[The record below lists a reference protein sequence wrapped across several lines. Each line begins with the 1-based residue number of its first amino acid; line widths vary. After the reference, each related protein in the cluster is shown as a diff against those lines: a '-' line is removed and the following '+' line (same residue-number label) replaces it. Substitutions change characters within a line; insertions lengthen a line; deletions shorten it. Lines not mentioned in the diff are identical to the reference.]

1 MKEKKKKSIGYR
13 DVLGQKEYCKMILAS
28 LINRFGDSIDA
39 IAFTWIVYE
48 LTGNAVWSAVIFGA
62 NNVPSVLVTP
72 LAGVWVEGRNKKRI
86 MVVTDLIRGVCVALI
101 ATFYL
106 TGILQAWMLLA
117 STLIISTAEAFRG
130 PANTALTP
138 RLLKREYYEYG
149 LSLHSTL
156 SQVIQLIGM
165 AAAGVIIGVI
175 GVSGAIYIDMATFFA
190 SAGIILLV
198 NTKEQKTEKV
208 RFDRKGYMENLKAG
222 FGYVKKRKKLCFMI
236 GICVFLNVLVVPVN
250 SLQAPLAS
258 EVLGGGAEIL
268 SILGVALT
276 LGMIAGSAI
285 YPAVQKR
292 LSEKMIFF
300 VSGMAVGVFY
310 LGLIVCQPLYREKWF
325 MYGWVTVLSVLFG
338 VFVSQSISLANVAL
352 IKYVEEKYLARVG
365 GITSAISM
373 ASMPVTSFL
382 VSAVVGYT
390 GTKWIF
396 VIMGVISLLGGVF
409 IAGSR
414 ALDEEEPQNM
424 EEVPAA
430 EA

>member
-1 MKEKKKKSIGYR
+1 
-13 DVLGQKEYCKMILAS
+13 
-28 LINRFGDSIDA
+28 
-39 IAFTWIVYE
+39 
-48 LTGNAVWSAVIFGA
+48 
-62 NNVPSVLVTP
+62 
-72 LAGVWVEGRNKKRI
+72 
-86 MVVTDLIRGVCVALI
+86 
-101 ATFYL
+101 
-106 TGILQAWMLLA
+106 
-117 STLIISTAEAFRG
+117 
-130 PANTALTP
+130 
-138 RLLKREYYEYG
+138 
-149 LSLHSTL
+149 
-156 SQVIQLIGM
+156 
-165 AAAGVIIGVI
+165 
-175 GVSGAIYIDMATFFA
+175 
-190 SAGIILLV
+190 
-198 NTKEQKTEKV
+198 
-208 RFDRKGYMENLKAG
+208 
-222 FGYVKKRKKLCFMI
+222 
-236 GICVFLNVLVVPVN
+236 
-250 SLQAPLAS
+250 
-258 EVLGGGAEIL
+258 
-268 SILGVALT
+268 
-276 LGMIAGSAI
+276 
-285 YPAVQKR
+285 
-292 LSEKMIFF
+292 
-300 VSGMAVGVFY
+300 MAVGVFY